1 MDELSTLSPGAADA
15 AATSARHAAAATA
28 AIAGHVGS
36 GVSALGG
43 WYGVARDG
51 YGERVLELQA
61 QLDTLSWTAT
71 AGATLIEG
79 HALQLRMLKAKLA
92 GIDDDIGAVRRRLDS
107 ALVDPAATQVDWA
120 ELERWQASRERV
132 LAEFD
137 DASAEFAT
145 RMFSVLDQVSDR
157 PRRLG
162 EHVDDAV
169 ATVVSAGRDATFTAL
184 GWAWDRPGWV
194 STWKQVPEAALD
206 AVEHPVET
214 LADAVDW
221 DDWSQGRYGAGAA
234 SLGMAVVGRGAA
246 RSTGRPG
253 KVLPDGHR
261 WARYLDADGNPL
273 PQTVDELFAGVDL
286 GRSEVFRD
294 AHTVARHVD
303 VNDEFLWNRLR
314 TGVVEGGRL
323 GRPPPR
329 ASRWTDEATAEKAIG
344 EALRERSAD
353 VDRAVGQG
361 RRSCTVRAPA
371 AADVGVVWTLDPHGK
386 PVEVPVAE
394 VVIVLEQ
401 AGDGSWFILT
411 AYPDVASSPTPSR
424 VPSSD

>member
-1 MDELSTLSPGAADA
+1 MDELSTLSPTAADA
-15 AATSARHAAAATA
+15 AATSARHAAETTA
-28 AIAGHVGS
+28 AIAAHVGS
-36 GVSALGG
+36 GVAALGG

-61 QLDTLSWTAT
+61 RLETLSWTAT

-79 HALQLRMLKAKLA
+79 YALRLQMLKAKLA
-92 GIDDDIGAVRRRLDS
+92 GIDDDVVAVQRRLDS
-107 ALVDPAATQVDWA
+107 TLVDPAATQVDRA
-120 ELERWQASRERV
+120 ELQRWQASRERV

-157 PRRLG
+157 PRRFG
-162 EHVDDAV
+162 EHVDDAA
-169 ATVVSAGRDATFTAL
+169 ATVVAAGRDTAFTAL
-184 GWAWDRPGWV
+184 GWAWDGPGWI
-194 STWKQVPEAALD
+194 STWEQVPGAALD
-206 AVEHPVET
+206 ALEHPGET

-234 SLGMAVVGRGAA
+234 SLGMAVVGRGAT
-246 RSTGRPG
+246 RGTGPSG

-261 WARYLDADGNPL
+261 WAKYLDADGNPL
-273 PQTVDELFAGVDL
+273 PQTVDELLGGVDL
-286 GRSEVFRD
+286 GRNEVFRD

-303 VNDEFLWNRLR
+303 VDDEFLWNRLR

-323 GRPPPR
+323 QRPPPR
-329 ASRWTDEATAEKAIG
+329 ASRWTDEATAEEVIG
-344 EALRERSAD
+344 EVLRERSAD
-353 VDRAVGQG
+353 VDRAIGQG

-386 PVEVPVAE
+386 PVEVPVGE
-394 VVIVLEQ
+394 VVVVLEQ
-401 AGDGSWFILT
+401 AGGGSWFVLT
-411 AYPDVASSPTPSR
+411 AYPDVASGPTPSR
-424 VPSSD
+424 APSSD